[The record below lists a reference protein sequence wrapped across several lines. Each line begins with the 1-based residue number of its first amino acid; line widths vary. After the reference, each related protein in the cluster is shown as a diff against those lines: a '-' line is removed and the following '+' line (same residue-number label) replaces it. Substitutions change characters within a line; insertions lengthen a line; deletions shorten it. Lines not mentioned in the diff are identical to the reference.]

1 MDMFWHYRS
10 QFYQYEWGKAR
21 EIEPLHVHVRVT
33 PQVSE
38 LYLGAIISAWDATR
52 LGHYSTVQTQAWG
65 SYSYC
70 IINVLLL
77 FFLFSQVSSS
87 FFSRWL
93 SFCISLQLILL
104 YNIKDLCRWLL
115 LLCFV
120 AEQNHDAPP
129 DRQTGCTRFGEEVS
143 QGKRHKLHV
152 ITDHPLSTLLTKKLI
167 LNLLSIADEYVETS
181 IYLIHLWQ
189 RIHLCIHN

>member
-52 LGHYSTVQTQAWG
+52 LGHNSTVQTQAWG

-104 YNIKDLCRWLL
+104 YNIKDLWSWLL
-115 LLCFV
+115 LSCFV

-152 ITDHPLSTLLTKKLI
+152 ITDHLYIYIVDKKIDIKSSLYSWWICRDLYLPDTSMTK
-167 LNLLSIADEYVETS
+167 NTS
-181 IYLIHLWQ
+181 LHT
-189 RIHLCIHN
+189 

>member
-104 YNIKDLCRWLL
+104 YNIKDVSLIIVVVFCSRTKPWR
-115 LLCFV
+115 
-120 AEQNHDAPP
+120 P
-129 DRQTGCTRFGEEVS
+129 TRS
-143 QGKRHKLHV
+143 PNRLHT
-152 ITDHPLSTLLTKKLI
+152 IWRRGFP
-167 LNLLSIADEYVETS
+167 
-181 IYLIHLWQ
+181 
-189 RIHLCIHN
+189 R

>member
-1 MDMFWHYRS
+1 MNEVKPERS
-10 QFYQYEWGKAR
+10 NPYMSM
-21 EIEPLHVHVRVT
+21 
-33 PQVSE
+33 SE
-38 LYLGAIISAWDATR
+38 LPPRSLSYISERSSRPETRHDWAI
-52 LGHYSTVQTQAWG
+52 TQQFKHKHEVY

-152 ITDHPLSTLLTKKLI
+152 ITDH
-167 LNLLSIADEYVETS
+167 LSIYIVDKKNRY
-181 IYLIHLWQ
+181 
-189 RIHLCIHN
+189 

>member
-21 EIEPLHVHVRVT
+21 EIEPLHVHVGVT
-33 PQVSE
+33 PQISE

-77 FFLFSQVSSS
+77 FFS
-87 FFSRWL
+87 FFTGLFLFFQQMVIILYFFTTYFIIQHQRSVSLIIVVVFCSRTKPW
-93 SFCISLQLILL
+93 
-104 YNIKDLCRWLL
+104 R
-115 LLCFV
+115 
-120 AEQNHDAPP
+120 P
-129 DRQTGCTRFGEEVS
+129 TRS
-143 QGKRHKLHV
+143 PNRLHT
-152 ITDHPLSTLLTKKLI
+152 IWRRGFP
-167 LNLLSIADEYVETS
+167 
-181 IYLIHLWQ
+181 
-189 RIHLCIHN
+189 R

>member
-10 QFYQYEWGKAR
+10 QFYKYEWGKAR
-21 EIEPLHVHVRVT
+21 EIKPLHVHVRVT

-52 LGHYSTVQTQAWG
+52 LGHNSTVQTQAWG

-129 DRQTGCTRFGEEVS
+129 DRQTGGTRFGEEVS

-152 ITDHPLSTLLTKKLI
+152 ITDH
-167 LNLLSIADEYVETS
+167 LSI
-181 IYLIHLWQ
+181 
-189 RIHLCIHN
+189 

>member
-1 MDMFWHYRS
+1 MDMFWHCRS

-52 LGHYSTVQTQAWG
+52 LGHNSTVQTQAWG

-93 SFCISLQLILL
+93 SFYFYFILL
-104 YNIKDLCRWLL
+104 STYFIIQHQRSVSLIIVVVFCSRTKPWR
-115 LLCFV
+115 
-120 AEQNHDAPP
+120 P
-129 DRQTGCTRFGEEVS
+129 TRS
-143 QGKRHKLHV
+143 PNRLHT
-152 ITDHPLSTLLTKKLI
+152 IWRRGFP
-167 LNLLSIADEYVETS
+167 
-181 IYLIHLWQ
+181 
-189 RIHLCIHN
+189 R